1 MLNPQSTDYS
11 QKTALFALIKAG
23 FRSIFS
29 NPSALAFSVV
39 FPILFVLIFGAFRD
53 NKGSTFQV
61 AIEKGSDTTHPIYNA
76 ILSSPFIKVVT
87 FQDTALLRKELI
99 RGKITGILSFQRKG
113 ADSTA
118 PSLVIQFRSTTASA
132 NNYGP
137 FLQQLNY
144 LIAQHEVAAFSA
156 TNRTVFLAPPQIEQ
170 VRPYKPIDF
179 VLPGQIGFS
188 ILFSTLFGIAFT
200 FFGLREQ
207 LVLKRFFATPVNRIN
222 ILIGIGISRL
232 FFQLISVSVL
242 ILFGHFAMDFT
253 LANGVTTFFELLAT
267 TTFML
272 FLLMGAG
279 LLISSLA
286 KVDSNIPL
294 LINLFALPQMILSG
308 TFFSVDVFPGWLQN
322 ICEVIPLKHFNDAVR
337 KISFEGLSLLDCG
350 TEFLVMGAWMVVIYF
365 LTSRVIRWE

>member
-1 MLNPQSTDYS
+1 MVSQQDANYS

-23 FRSIFS
+23 FQAIFS
-29 NPSALAFSVV
+29 NPSALAFSVA
-39 FPILFVLIFGAFRD
+39 FPLLFVLIFGAFRD
-53 NKGSTFQV
+53 NKGSVFQV
-61 AIEKGSDTTHPIYNA
+61 VIEKGSDTTHSFYKVI
-76 ILSSPFIKVVT
+76 SESPFIKLIKMG
-87 FQDTALLRKELI
+87 DTASLRKELI
-99 RGKITGILSFQRKG
+99 RGKITGILSLQKNS
-113 ADSTA
+113 ADSA
-118 PSLVIQFRSTTASA
+118 ASILQIQFKSTTASA
-132 NNYGP
+132 NSYGP

-144 LIAQHEVAAFSA
+144 LIAQYEVASIPA
-156 TNRTVFLAPPQIEQ
+156 TSRAIMLSPPQIEQ

-207 LVLKRFFATPVNRIN
+207 LVLKRFFATPVNRVT
-222 ILIGIGISRL
+222 ILVGIGISRL
-232 FFQLISVSVL
+232 FFQLTSVTVL
-242 ILFGHFAMDFT
+242 ILFGHWAMDFT
-253 LANGVTTFFELLAT
+253 LANGVVTIFQLLLI

-279 LLISSLA
+279 LFISSLA
-286 KVDSNIPL
+286 KVDSAIPL

-308 TFFSVDVFPGWLQN
+308 TFFSVEVFPAWLQQ
-322 ICEVIPLKHFNDAVR
+322 ICEILPLKHFNDAIR

-350 TEFLVMGAWMVVIYF
+350 TEFLVMGTWMGLIYF

>member
-1 MLNPQSTDYS
+1 MFNQEGESYS
-11 QKTALFALIKAG
+11 QKTALLALVRASFRAIFA
-23 FRSIFS
+23 
-29 NPSALAFSVV
+29 NPSALVFSVA
-39 FPILFVLIFGAFRD
+39 FPILFVLIFGAFGGD
-53 NKGSTFQV
+53 KGTVFQV
-61 AIEKGSDTTHPIYNA
+61 VIERGSDTTHPIYKSIVA
-76 ILSSPFIKVVT
+76 SPFINIT
-87 FQDTALLRKELI
+87 QIEDAAQLRKELI
-99 RGKITGILSFQRKG
+99 RGKITGILSFRRQHS
-113 ADSTA
+113 D
-118 PSLVIQFRSTTASA
+118 PSSASIVIQLKSTSASA
-132 NNYGP
+132 NTVES

-144 LIAQHEVAAFSA
+144 LILQQQSAAMPPSS
-156 TNRTVFLAPPQIEQ
+156 RTVVLLPPLIEQ

-222 ILIGIGISRL
+222 ILVGIGVSRL

-242 ILFGHFAMDFT
+242 ILFGHWAMDFT
-253 LANGVTTFFELLAT
+253 LANGYITFLEMLAVTA
-267 TTFML
+267 FML

-308 TFFSVDVFPGWLQN
+308 TFFPVEVFPPWIQT
-322 ICEVIPLKHFNDAVR
+322 ICKILPLKHFNDAIR

-350 TEFLVMGAWMVVIYF
+350 TELFVIGLWLVGIYF
-365 LTSRVIRWE
+365 LTSRLIRWE

>member
-1 MLNPQSTDYS
+1 MFKQQESPYS
-11 QKTALFALIKAG
+11 QKTALLALVKAS
-23 FRSIFS
+23 FRAIFS
-29 NPSALAFSVV
+29 NPSALVFSVA
-39 FPILFVLIFGAFRD
+39 FPILFVLIFGAFRGD
-53 NKGSTFQV
+53 KATVFQV
-61 AIEKGSDTTHPIYNA
+61 VIEKGSDTTHPIYKS
-76 ILSSPFIKVVT
+76 IIESPFVRIIHIDDAT
-87 FQDTALLRKELI
+87 QLRKELI
-99 RGKITGILSFQRKG
+99 RGKITGILSIRRQSS
-113 ADSTA
+113 D
-118 PSLVIQFRSTTASA
+118 PSSASIAIQFKSTSASA
-132 NNYGP
+132 NTYGS

-144 LIAQHEVAAFSA
+144 IILQQQEAAVPLSS
-156 TNRTVFLAPPQIEQ
+156 RTVVLLPPVIEQ

-222 ILIGIGISRL
+222 ILIGIGVSRL

-242 ILFGHFAMDFT
+242 ILFGHWAMDFT
-253 LANGVTTFFELLAT
+253 LANGYVTFFELLAV

-308 TFFSVDVFPGWLQN
+308 TFFPVEVFPEWIQA
-322 ICEVIPLKHFNDAVR
+322 ICKILPLKHFNDAIR
-337 KISFEGLSLLDCG
+337 KISFEGLSLFDCG
-350 TEFLVMGAWMVVIYF
+350 TEFFVMGIWMIAIYF
-365 LTSRVIRWE
+365 LTSRLIRWE

>member
-1 MLNPQSTDYS
+1 MFKQKETPYS
-11 QKTALFALIKAG
+11 QKTALFALIRAS
-23 FRSIFS
+23 FRAIFA
-29 NPSALAFSVV
+29 NPSGLVFSVA
-39 FPILFVLIFGAFRD
+39 FPILFVLIFGAFRGE
-53 NKGSTFQV
+53 KGAVFQV
-61 AIEKGSDTTHPIYNA
+61 VIEKGSDTTHPIYKS
-76 ILSSPFIKVVT
+76 IVESPFINVIQIDDAT
-87 FQDTALLRKELI
+87 ELRKELI
-99 RGKITGILSFQRKG
+99 RGKITGILSIRRQSS
-113 ADSTA
+113 DSA
-118 PSLVIQFRSTTASA
+118 SSSINIQLKSTSASA
-132 NNYGP
+132 NTVGS

-144 LIAQHEVAAFSA
+144 LILQQQAAAIPLSS
-156 TNRTVFLAPPQIEQ
+156 RTVVLLPPEVEQ

-222 ILIGIGISRL
+222 ILIGIGVSRL
-232 FFQLISVSVL
+232 FFQLISVSIL
-242 ILFGHFAMDFT
+242 ILFGHWVMDFT
-253 LANGVTTFFELLAT
+253 LSKGYITFFELLAVT
-267 TTFML
+267 AFML

-308 TFFSVDVFPGWLQN
+308 TFFPVDVFPDWIQA
-322 ICEVIPLKHFNDAVR
+322 ICKILPLKHFNDAIR

-350 TEFLVMGAWMVVIYF
+350 TEFFVMGVWMVGIYF
-365 LTSRVIRWE
+365 FTSRLIRWE